1 MFFGTYFSWIILTV
15 SLASCVSDK
24 LFFIPDYIQNRRSC
38 SHLPAFFCYL
48 YFSFRVLSLTS
59 WFGETN
65 HNGPLDGHHSY
76 TYIYSFVSVSRRTF
90 SMSCLPM
97 EVSLLYYKP
106 RRVFSLHVP
115 SCCCRRIVRMPIR
128 TVGEKYFSKRETE
141 GRNRLWVMSGI
152 TPLLY
157 SPLLIFSLSL
167 ISFFPYFDRHMVRS
181 LWEMYTVTLIAII
194 HTHTHTHTPDDECTI
209 EYAVDLQ
216 STFP

>member
-1 MFFGTYFSWIILTV
+1 MYCVFWYIFLLNYFDCLSSFLCVWQTFLHSWLYTEPQVLLAFAGIL
-15 SLASCVSDK
+15 LLP
-24 LFFIPDYIQNRRSC
+24 LFLLSSPFVDILIWRNQPQRPTWRSPFLHV
-38 SHLPAFFCYL
+38 HLLICEC
-48 YFSFRVLSLTS
+48 LSS
-59 WFGETN
+59 N
-65 HNGPLDGHHSY
+65 
-76 TYIYSFVSVSRRTF
+76 F

-194 HTHTHTHTPDDECTI
+194 HTHTHTHTHQMMN
-209 EYAVDLQ
+209 VQ
-216 STFP
+216 